1 MSEAIETPAATPTP
15 EASPPR
21 PAPAAPPARAL
32 PEPEEIGSFIHGADL
47 PTLGALFEGL
57 TVAKFDALVMQ
68 IRKEEL
74 VPQHWQ
80 VISERTSGDDL
91 EFERLPE
98 CARLRVRYRNQ
109 QVSRRRLASLRYGW
123 RELGGRRPAV
133 WTVADLLAAMRRII
147 EKKLPVDW
155 NDFLTAARDVWR
167 DLGDR
172 GDRGARGL
180 PHGEEQLAVLWN
192 CLVQVRK
199 STKK

>member
-1 MSEAIETPAATPTP
+1 MSEAIETPAATPANPAPDVTT
-15 EASPPR
+15 APPR
-21 PAPAAPPARAL
+21 PAPAAAPARAL
-32 PEPEEIGSFIHGADL
+32 PEPEEIGAWIAGADL
-47 PTLGALFEGL
+47 PTLAALFEGL

-80 VISERTSGDDL
+80 VISERTAGDDL

-98 CARLRVRYRNQ
+98 CARLRVRYKDQ
-109 QVSRRRLASLRYGW
+109 PLSRRRLASLRYGW

-147 EKKLPVDW
+147 EKKHPVDW
-155 NDFLTAARDVWR
+155 NDFFIAARDVWR
-167 DLGDR
+167 DLGD
-172 GDRGARGL
+172 RGL